1 MKPEGI
7 LGIITA
13 RGGSKRLPG
22 KNIASVNGRPLL
34 AYTCEAAL
42 GSALLT
48 RTVLSTDDE
57 AIAAVGR
64 SCGIEVPFLRPKE
77 LARDDTPSTDVIA
90 HMLSE
95 LEKKEKYYPTIIVLL
110 QPTSPLRTS
119 EHIDRGVR
127 LLRQTGADS
136 VVSVVEA
143 PHALTPGK
151 IMRVVDG
158 KLRPAERQPG
168 QSARAGSRA
177 AETEKF
183 YGCNGAIYAFK
194 TAVFLRSGGIFGD
207 DSRAM
212 IMNPEDSLDIDSPF
226 DLLLA
231 EKLLQDRA
239 A

>member
-1 MKPEGI
+1 MKQEEI

-48 RTVLSTDDE
+48 RIVLSTDDDE
-57 AIAAVGR
+57 IAAVGR
-64 SCGIEVPFLRPKE
+64 SCGIEVPFMRPKG
-77 LARDDTPSTDVIA
+77 LARDDTPSADVIA
-90 HMLSE
+90 NMLSE
-95 LEKKEKYYPTIIVLL
+95 LKKKEGYSPAIIVLL

-119 EHIDRGVR
+119 AHIDRGVH
-127 LLRQTGADS
+127 LLQQTGADS
-136 VVSVVEA
+136 VVGVVEV

-151 IMRVVDG
+151 IMRVADG
-158 KLRPAERQPG
+158 KLQ
-168 QSARAGSRA
+168 QSGRAGSRA
-177 AETEKF
+177 AGTEKF

-194 TAVFLRSGGIFGD
+194 TAAFLRSGGIFGD

-212 IMNPEDSLDIDSPF
+212 IMNLEESLDIDSPF

>member
-1 MKPEGI
+1 MKQEGI

-13 RGGSKRLPG
+13 RGGSRRLPG
-22 KNIASVNGRPLL
+22 KNMAYVNGKPLL

-48 RTVLSTDDE
+48 RIVLSTDDE
-57 AIAAVGR
+57 AIAAAGR

-77 LARDDTPSTDVIA
+77 LARDDTPSADVIA

-95 LEKKEKYYPTIIVLL
+95 LEKREKYRPAIIVLL

-119 EHIDRGVR
+119 AHIDCGIRM
-127 LLRQTGADS
+127 LQDTGADS
-136 VVSVVEA
+136 VVSVTEV
-143 PHALTPGK
+143 PHAMTPGK
-151 IMRVVDG
+151 AMRIVGG
-158 KLRPAERQPG
+158 KLQPAP
-168 QSARAGSRA
+168 SADARRSLEAG
-177 AETEKF
+177 TEKF

-194 TAVFLRSGGIFGD
+194 TAAFLRSGGIFGD

-231 EKLLQDRA
+231 EKLLRDRA